1 MRGVRAAF
9 ALGAEGVYVGT
20 RFIVSNECPASDVT
34 KQHIIHS
41 KGADLLTVSSTQRSI
56 PNNAAQE
63 FKNMYKNGT
72 PSNQVDKKISEN
84 GGLRT
89 GMLEG
94 RMDEGIISV
103 NTAID
108 LQKKRAVRKLLK
120 N

>member
-41 KGADLLTVSSTQRSI
+41 KGADLLTVSSTQHSI

-63 FKNMYKNGT
+63 FENMYT
-72 PSNQVDKKISEN
+72 SNQVDKKLSEN

>member
-1 MRGVRAAF
+1 
-9 ALGAEGVYVGT
+9 
-20 RFIVSNECPASDVT
+20 
-34 KQHIIHS
+34 
-41 KGADLLTVSSTQRSI
+41 
-56 PNNAAQE
+56 
-63 FKNMYKNGT
+63 MYKNGT